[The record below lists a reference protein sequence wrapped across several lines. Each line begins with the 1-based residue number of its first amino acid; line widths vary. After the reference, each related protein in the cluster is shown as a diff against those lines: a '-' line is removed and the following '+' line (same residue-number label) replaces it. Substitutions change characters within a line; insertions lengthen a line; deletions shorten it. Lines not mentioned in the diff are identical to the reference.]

1 MEALLRAHRQQLD
14 DLPDDEPLPRRA
26 HLGMRDDFLPGSE
39 PQERVED
46 AGVVHIHL
54 GRAHLPL
61 GDVLVPRGQLPHGEH
76 RGQGVQVAARG
87 GVRDAE
93 GAAELAAIPALPVP
107 MRQHGPEAAQGGGGH
122 QAAEFWDVSR
132 QKGADEP
139 VPPTPTR
146 RAGAGKVGKWEAAA
160 QPQAL
165 QVPHFLEAEAIKF
178 VERHPPGEGLGGLP
192 EQFRGSAA
200 EHQKSCRRA
209 WPVGQHPQQGEEVGQ
224 PLDIVQHHQPAQGP
238 EFQPRIRQ
246 TGEVDG
252 ILQVEPCHG
261 AAPGGRELS
270 GEGRFAHLSRTEQR
284 DHRKLAEEQLELPQV
299 TCSRHI
305 HLH

>member
-39 PQERVED
+39 PQKRVED
-46 AGVVHIHL
+46 ARVVHIDL

-76 RGQGVQVAARG
+76 RGQGVQVAAHG

-93 GAAELAAIPALPVP
+93 GAAELTAVPTLPVP

-132 QKGADEP
+132 QEGADEP

-146 RAGAGKVGKWEAAA
+146 RARAGQVGKREATA

-165 QVPHFLEAEAIKF
+165 QVPHFLEAEAIEF

-200 EHQKSCRRA
+200 EHQKSCRCA
-209 WPVGQHPQQGEEVGQ
+209 WPVGQPRSKGRRSGSRWIPSSTTNLRKGRSSNPGSAKRARSVGSSKSNHVTGPRREVASCRARVDL
-224 PLDIVQHHQPAQGP
+224 PTCRAPSSAT
-238 EFQPRIRQ
+238 
-246 TGEVDG
+246 TGNS
-252 ILQVEPCHG
+252 
-261 AAPGGRELS
+261 RKSSLS
-270 GEGRFAHLSRTEQR
+270 CRR
-284 DHRKLAEEQLELPQV
+284 
-299 TCSRHI
+299 
-305 HLH
+305 